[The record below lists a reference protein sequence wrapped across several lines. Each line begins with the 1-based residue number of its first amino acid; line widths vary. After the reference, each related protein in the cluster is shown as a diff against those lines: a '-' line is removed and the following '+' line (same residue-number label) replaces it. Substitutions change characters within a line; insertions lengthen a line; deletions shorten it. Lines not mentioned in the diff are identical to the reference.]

1 MNRAPTNR
9 SCDSRSGVPG
19 ISAGAYAPVG
29 APALTSFTA
38 TDRPTTTTESRQ
50 VVGDTPLLTLR
61 RQK

>member
-1 MNRAPTNR
+1 MNRMPPSR
-9 SCDSRSGVPG
+9 SCGSRSGIPG
-19 ISAGAYAPVG
+19 IAAGAYAPNG
-29 APALTSFTA
+29 APALTSSPA